1 MTPWKSK
8 AFRPGRRLFLLLFGT
23 CALAPSPSNAQTP
36 FAPIKPLP
44 FAEAQEK
51 PVARPAFNTGF
62 VIIDEQP
69 KPAVYQVEFDK
80 EGSIQRTAAQAGRG
94 KDGDE
99 VDIVISVDLP
109 GPERLF
115 RRESERDVFER
126 LRQDEKKR
134 PGAGRVIFPTYQPL
148 SKEPYAPRHFAPMV
162 ETVEPS
168 YVCHTRLF
176 FEQPN
181 FERYGW
187 DLGVLTPALCLGK
200 FYYDFAFFPYHFWSR
215 PFECVDSSSGKCLPG
230 DPTPLYLYREP
241 LSVTGALG
249 QAGTIIG
256 LGFVFP

>member
-8 AFRPGRRLFLLLFGT
+8 GSSPRRRLFLLLAGAF
-23 CALAPSPSNAQTP
+23 ALAPSPLSAQSSFT
-36 FAPIKPLP
+36 PIKPLP
-44 FAEAQEK
+44 FAEPLEK
-51 PVARPAFNTGF
+51 PVARPAFSTGF
-62 VIIDEQP
+62 VTIEEPP
-69 KPAVYQVEFDK
+69 KPAVYQTEVDK
-80 EGSIQRTAAQAGRG
+80 KGGIQRTAAQAGRG
-94 KDGDE
+94 KNGDE
-99 VDIVISVDLP
+99 IDFAITVELP

-115 RRESERDVFER
+115 RRESESDVFER

-134 PGAGRVIFPTYQPL
+134 LGTGRVIFPTYQPL
-148 SKEPYAPRHFAPMV
+148 SKEPYTPRRFAPLV
-162 ETVEPS
+162 ETVEPA
-168 YVCHTRLF
+168 YVCHSRLF

-181 FERYGW
+181 FERHGW

-215 PFECVDSSSGKCLPG
+215 PFEHADCSSGKCLPG